1 MERIARGVQRELGRF
16 GPAAGLAE
24 LVTAWPDAVGPDV
37 ARNAWPARIG
47 RDGTLHVATSSSAWA
62 FELGQLSSS
71 VLERLRERLGEST
84 PAALRFAVGKLPE
97 SVQPASA
104 EPNRA
109 VREPTSEERKRAD
122 EIAAS
127 IADEDLRKV
136 VANAVA
142 SGLAKGPDGRLV

>member
-1 MERIARGVQRELGRF
+1 MERIAQGVHRELGRF

-24 LVTAWPDAVGPDV
+24 LVTAWPEAVGPEV

-62 FELGQLSSS
+62 FELGQLSAS
-71 VLERLRERLGEST
+71 VLERLRAQLGEST
-84 PAALRFAVGKLPE
+84 PTALRFAVGKLPE
-97 SVQPASA
+97 PMQAPNA
-104 EPNRA
+104 EQARD
-109 VREPTSEERKRAD
+109 VREPTSEERMRAA

-127 IADEDLRKV
+127 IADEELRKV

-142 SGLAKGPDGRLV
+142 RGLAEGSDDRLV